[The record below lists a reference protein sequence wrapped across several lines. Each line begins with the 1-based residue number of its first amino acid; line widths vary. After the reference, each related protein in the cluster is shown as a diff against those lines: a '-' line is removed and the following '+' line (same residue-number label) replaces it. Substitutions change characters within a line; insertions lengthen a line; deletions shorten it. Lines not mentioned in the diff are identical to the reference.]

1 MATLADGT
9 TMRVRTVFFD
19 LDRRVVNVQMRVV
32 SPVYGTNDK
41 VADFSLDDDGE
52 LSPDG
57 DVTGPS
63 GQATAFF
70 KAMLAEPD
78 SIEDWLVDRIG
89 EHPSIPV
96 ERRDLTPERNAD
108 GTAYIP
114 RN

>member
-32 SPVYGTNDK
+32 SPVSGTNDK
-41 VADFSLDDDGE
+41 LADFSLDDDGE
-52 LSPDG
+52 LDEDG
-57 DVTGPS
+57 DVVVPS
-63 GQATAFF
+63 GQATVFF

-89 EHPSIPV
+89 EHPNIPV
-96 ERRDLTPERNAD
+96 EKRDLTPERNAD